1 MRPLTIAV
9 DGPAGSGKSTVAK
22 AVARR
27 LALPHIDTG
36 AMYRAVTI
44 KAQEQGVAADDAEG
58 LAGILARTVV
68 DLYDGRVWLDG
79 ADVTAAVRSAAVTA
93 AVSQVSAQ
101 PVVRQW
107 MLERQRRLVGE
118 RGGVMEG
125 RDIATVVL
133 PGADCKFFLT
143 ASPEERARRRA
154 AELQAGGVATTP
166 EDVLAEIRARDERD
180 AGRTLSPLRVAPGA
194 TVIDSTGWTID
205 EVVDHIVQA
214 ALHEMTGA
222 EGQDEAD
229 G

>member
-1 MRPLTIAV
+1 MKALTIAV

-27 LALPHIDTG
+27 LHLPHIDTG
-36 AMYRAVTI
+36 AMYRAVTL
-44 KAQEQGVAADDAEG
+44 KALAQGVAPDDAEA
-58 LAGILARTVV
+58 LAGVLAGTLV
-68 DLYDGRVWLDG
+68 DLHDGRVWLDG
-79 ADVTAAVRSAAVTA
+79 ADVTAAVRSEAVTA
-93 AVSQVSAQ
+93 SVSQISAQ

-143 ASPEERARRRA
+143 ASPDERARRRA
-154 AELQAGGVATTP
+154 AELQAGGAAVTP
-166 EDVLAEIRARDERD
+166 EDVLAEIQARDERD
-180 AGRTLSPLRVAPGA
+180 ASRAVSPLVVAPGA

-205 EVVDHIVQA
+205 EVVDHIVRA